1 MSELKNIVDRIQ
13 QRDLDKALELCEL
26 NENRKNKHII
36 LNFKG
41 VIYLLKNN
49 LDLAESNFLNSIK
62 INEKFEDPIKNLY
75 SIYLKKMIIKTF

>member
-1 MSELKNIVDRIQ
+1 MSILKDIVDRIK

-26 NENRKNKHII
+26 SENSNNKHII
-36 LNFKG
+36 SNFKG

-75 SIYLKKMIIKTF
+75 SIYLKKIIIKIF